1 MWVRVRLSTRARVN
15 ALTWPRAPNYDNR
28 HMPDSQSLL
37 GQTISHYRILE
48 KLGGGGMGVVYKAED
63 ARLHRFVALKFLP
76 EDVAEDAQALVRF
89 QREAQAASALNHPN
103 ICTIYDIGE
112 ADGNAFIAMEY
123 LEGKTLKHAIGGRPM
138 EMETLLEVAIGVA
151 AGLNAAHAKGIVH
164 RDIKPANIF
173 VTEGGHAKILD
184 FGLAKV
190 GGQKIVTS
198 GGDSLATLG
207 VDRDQLTSPG
217 STLGTVAYMSPEQV
231 RGKELD
237 ARTDLFSFGAVLY
250 EMATGRLPFRGE
262 TSGLIFKAI
271 LDGAPTAVTRVNPE
285 VPPELERIITKAM
298 EKDRELRYQSAADMQ
313 SDLKRLRRDTDS
325 GRLSASAR
333 AVAQGT
339 AEEGQTAS
347 QAGSGS
353 RVSAASAS
361 GFVAAESGVG
371 KKKLWIGGAL
381 AVALLA
387 VGFAVYH
394 FARGAK
400 NTNPPGKI
408 TQVSHW
414 DKPMDR
420 ARLSPDGRT
429 VAFSSPV
436 NGIMQVFVMLASGG
450 EPLQLTNDE
459 DDKFVSNF
467 STDGTEIYFEK
478 VFGGETWLVP
488 TLGGNS
494 KRVLAGFSSAPSP
507 DGKSIFYSKTRTR
520 AIFRADRTGLGEE
533 QVAAL
538 DAKAWPVARILPY
551 PDGKRLL
558 VITASTISSLEQFH
572 AYLIELGKQAVD
584 DFGQFE
590 GEGLDV
596 AWSEAG
602 KSLLYG
608 RTVNGLTNIWK
619 MDLGDKSLAQMTFGP
634 GPDRSPMPDPGGRG
648 IYVVNG
654 KSTGYLT
661 AYNTKTKSSVDI
673 AGENATQ
680 PAISHDGKRMM
691 YITIPSRDRNE
702 LWVADVDGGNKTKLA
717 QGSSL
722 ATATWAPDDA
732 SLLFFAEEEG
742 KPTKF
747 YSVKPDGSG
756 MKTYTALE
764 TLTVQSV
771 LFSADQKT
779 LFVNAG
785 ERGAKATSIWL
796 ESVEGSTQ
804 EKMVEDCGLAFDVSS
819 DGKYLLSWTG
829 GEKRGIYSVSIAERT
844 CTMLVPNVPTF
855 GINAEQDGKSFLY
868 AVPGRKDVT
877 IYRQKWENGKAVG
890 QPQVALT
897 LPFAFPLTSGGNAYD
912 FSRDLI
918 TVVYARPGGHADL
931 YLLN

>member
-1 MWVRVRLSTRARVN
+1 
-15 ALTWPRAPNYDNR
+15 
-28 HMPDSQSLL
+28 MPESQSLI

-48 KLGGGGMGVVYKAED
+48 KLGSGGMGVVYKAED

-76 EDVAEDAQALVRF
+76 QDVAEDAQALARF

-112 ADGNAFIAMEY
+112 ANGNAFIAMEY
-123 LEGKTLKHAIGGRPM
+123 LDGKTLKHAIGGRPM
-138 EMETLLEVAIGVA
+138 EMETLLDVAIDVA

-173 VTEGGHAKILD
+173 VTEGSHAKILD

-190 GGQKIVTS
+190 RGQKVATS
-198 GGDSLATLG
+198 SGDSLATMG
-207 VDRDQLTSPG
+207 VDPDHLTSPG
-217 STLGTVAYMSPEQV
+217 STPGTVAYMSPEQV
-231 RGKELD
+231 RGKEPD

-271 LDGAPTAVTRVNPE
+271 LDGAPMAVARANPE
-285 VPPELERIITKAM
+285 VPSELERIINKAI
-298 EKDRELRYQSAADMQ
+298 EKDRDLRYQSAADMQ

-325 GRLSASAR
+325 GKLSASTR
-333 AVAQGT
+333 AAAQE
-339 AEEGQTAS
+339 AVEEGQTAP
-347 QAGSGS
+347 QAGSAS
-353 RVSAASAS
+353 QVSAASAS
-361 GFVAAESGVG
+361 GIVAAESGAV
-371 KKKLWIGGAL
+371 KKKLLIGGAV
-381 AVALLA
+381 AMVALLA
-387 VGFAVYH
+387 VGFAAYH
-394 FARGAK
+394 FGGGGK
-400 NTNPPGKI
+400 NTTSVGKI
-408 TQVSHW
+408 TQISHW
-414 DKPMDR
+414 DQLMDG
-420 ARLSPDGRT
+420 ARLSPDGHT

-494 KRVLAGFSSAPSP
+494 KRVLDGIRSAPSP
-507 DGKSIFYSKTRTR
+507 DGKSIYYSKTRTR
-520 AIFRADRTGLGEE
+520 AIFRADRTGLGEA

-538 DAKAWPVARILPY
+538 DVKAWPVARILTY
-551 PDGKRLL
+551 PDGERLL
-558 VITASTISSLEQFH
+558 VITASTISSLEEFH
-572 AYLIELGKQAVD
+572 AYLIELGKQAVED
-584 DFGQFE
+584 LGQFE

-602 KSLLYG
+602 KSVLYG

-619 MDLGDKSLAQMTFGP
+619 MDLGDKSSVQVTFGP
-634 GPDRSPMPDPGGRG
+634 GPDRSPMPDPGGKG

-661 AYNTKTKSSVDI
+661 AYNPKTKASVDI

-691 YITIPSRDRNE
+691 YITIPSRDRTE

-717 QGSSL
+717 QGSEL

-742 KPTKF
+742 KPTKV

-756 MKTYTALE
+756 MKTYTAPE
-764 TLTVQSV
+764 TLTIQSV
-771 LFSADQKT
+771 LLSAEQKT
-779 LFVNAG
+779 LFVNAA
-785 ERGAKATSIWL
+785 ERGAKATSIWS
-796 ESVEGSTQ
+796 ESVEEGSKL
-804 EKMVEDCGLAFDVSS
+804 EKMVEDCGLAFDIAP
-819 DGKYLLSWTG
+819 DGKYLLSWTSG
-829 GEKRGIYSVSIAERT
+829 QKQGIYSVSVAERT
-844 CTMLVPNVPTF
+844 CTMLVPGVSTF
-855 GINAEQDGKSFLY
+855 GINGEKNGKSFLY
-868 AVPGRKDVT
+868 AIPGRKDVT
-877 IYRQKWENGKAVG
+877 IYRQKWENGQAVG
-890 QPQVALT
+890 RPQVALT

-912 FSRDLI
+912 FARDLT

-931 YLLN
+931 YLLSQK